1 MIESLIKKI
10 NDNCINVD
18 IDIIEKAYNFAREAH
33 KSQKR
38 ESG

>member
-18 IDIIEKAYNFAREAH
+18 IDIIEKAYNFADVY
-33 KSQKR
+33 KR
-38 ESG
+38 QVYRYK

>member
-10 NDNCINVD
+10 NANCINVD
-18 IDIIEKAYNFAREAH
+18 IDIIEKAYNFASEAH